1 MERNVGEVEMEA
13 SSMDLLINRL
23 WSVGLSVVATANYG
37 LIQRGKQAAVFNNT

>member
-23 WSVGLSVVATANYG
+23 WSVGLSGVADANYG
-37 LIQRGKQAAVFNNT
+37 LIQRGKQEAVFNNT